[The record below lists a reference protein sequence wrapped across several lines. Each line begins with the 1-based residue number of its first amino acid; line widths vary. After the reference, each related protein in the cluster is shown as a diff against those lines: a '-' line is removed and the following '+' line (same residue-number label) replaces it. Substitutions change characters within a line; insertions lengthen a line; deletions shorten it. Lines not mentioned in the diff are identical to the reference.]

1 MTQPVSKSVQQVKQS
16 VASMKASLKNAGPD
30 ADEGKKAL
38 LENLI
43 AEGERF
49 LDAAEQFPAINRE
62 AIPSKYSLQISG
74 RRIGGILKKLGIGV
88 VISLLIGIAWKFLS

>member
-1 MTQPVSKSVQQVKQS
+1 MQQVKQS
-16 VASMKASLKNAGPD
+16 VASMKDSLRNAGPD

-49 LDAAEQFPAINRE
+49 IETATQFPATNRE
-62 AIPSKYSLQISG
+62 AVPSKLSLQISG
-74 RRIGGILKKLGIGV
+74 KRIGGILKTMGIGV
-88 VISLLIGIAWKFLS
+88 VVYLLIGIAWKFLS